1 MVYKQLEQRG
11 MAQPP
16 VNISTLRAMKAAREP
31 IACLT
36 AYDASFA
43 CIVDEA
49 GADVVLVGD
58 SLGMVVQGHDT
69 TVPVTVADIVYHTR
83 VVARGL
89 RRAFLMA
96 DMPFMSYTTEAQALE
111 NAVRLM
117 QEGGAMMVK
126 LEGGRGQVR
135 IVEHLAR
142 HDIPVCAH
150 IGLKPQS
157 VHKLG
162 GFRVQGREAAQARQM
177 VDDSKALE
185 DAGADIVLLE
195 CVPSEV
201 GKAVRNAVTVPVIGI
216 GAGPEVD
223 GQILVLYDMLGITRG
238 RLPRFV
244 RNFMDGAP
252 TVLAACEAYVRAV
265 RERSYPGPE
274 HCFS

>member
-1 MVYKQLEQRG
+1 MAYKQLEQRG
-11 MAQPP
+11 MSQPP
-16 VNISTLRAMKAAREP
+16 VNISTLRAMKEAGEP

-43 CIVDEA
+43 CIVDQA
-49 GADVVLVGD
+49 GVDVVLVGD

-69 TVPVTVADIVYHTR
+69 TVPVTIADIIYHTR
-83 VVARGL
+83 VVTRGL
-89 RRAFLMA
+89 QRAFLMA
-96 DMPFMSYTTEAQALE
+96 DMPFMSYTTPTQALD

-126 LEGGRGQVR
+126 LEGGSGQVR
-135 IVEHLAR
+135 IVEHLAQ

-162 GFRVQGREAAQARQM
+162 GFRVQGREEAQARQM
-177 VDDSKALE
+177 VEDARALE
-185 DAGADIVLLE
+185 SAGADIVLLE

-201 GKAVRNAVTVPVIGI
+201 GSAVRAAVSVPVIGI
-216 GAGPEVD
+216 GAGPGVD

-244 RNFMDGAP
+244 QDFMDGAP
-252 TVLAACEAYVRAV
+252 SITAACERYVQAV
-265 RERSYPGPE
+265 RNRSYPAPG